1 MKKREER
8 SPKIKALNT
17 ICTSVL
23 FCSLVYMLV
32 AGMNIVA
39 LGIVVS
45 SVVGMA
51 APVML
56 SGEGVL
62 DILTGFFEAVFEG
75 MAVIVEGIAGF
86 LSGLFS

>member
-32 AGMNIVA
+32 ADMNIVA

-62 DILTGFFEAVFEG
+62 DILTGLFEAVFEG
-75 MAVIVEGIAGF
+75 MAVIVEGITGF
-86 LSGLFS
+86 LSGLLD

>member
-8 SPKIKALNT
+8 SPKIKALNP

-62 DILTGFFEAVFEG
+62 DILTGLFEAVFEG